1 MGEADWATSKK
12 DIAMTLNDIIR
23 QTVEPTY
30 RTPVEVYDILLDTT
44 AAYGN
49 PPYDERR

>member
-1 MGEADWATSKK
+1 M
-12 DIAMTLNDIIR
+12 NDIIR
-23 QTVEPTY
+23 QMVEPTY
-30 RTPVEVYDILLDTT
+30 RTPVEVYDILLYTT

>member
-1 MGEADWATSKK
+1 MGEADRTTSKK

-30 RTPVEVYDILLDTT
+30 RPPVEVYDILLDTT

-49 PPYDERR
+49 PPYTERR